1 MNNEFW
7 LPVLTDGLFAAI
19 AAIGFAVISNPPKR
33 AISVV
38 ALLGAFGHACRFY
51 LLHYTPLNLTIS
63 SLFAAFGIGML
74 SMLAAR
80 LVRCPAEVFS
90 FPALLPMIPGM
101 YAYKTVLALI
111 RFMKSDDVS
120 QSQQLIVE
128 IFRNGLTTLFVM
140 FALVIGVSLAMFIFY
155 KQSFINILKSL
166 SVLTT
171 TDNSPGKDFYRN
183 NESISAR
190 KIILFPPQIAHDPT
204 LTDYSFFR
212 RAHAAHKP
220 LIT

>member
-90 FPALLPMIPGM
+90 FPALLPID
-101 YAYKTVLALI
+101 
-111 RFMKSDDVS
+111 RKSV
-120 QSQQLIVE
+120 V
-128 IFRNGLTTLFVM
+128 
-140 FALVIGVSLAMFIFY
+140 
-155 KQSFINILKSL
+155 
-166 SVLTT
+166 
-171 TDNSPGKDFYRN
+171 
-183 NESISAR
+183 
-190 KIILFPPQIAHDPT
+190 
-204 LTDYSFFR
+204 
-212 RAHAAHKP
+212 
-220 LIT
+220 

>member
-63 SLFAAFGIGML
+63 SLFAAFGIG
-74 SMLAAR
+74 
-80 LVRCPAEVFS
+80 RCPAEVFS

-140 FALVIGVSLAMFIFY
+140 FSLVIGVSLAMFIFY
-155 KQSFINILKSL
+155 KQSFTMTRLL
-166 SVLTT
+166 
-171 TDNSPGKDFYRN
+171 
-183 NESISAR
+183 
-190 KIILFPPQIAHDPT
+190 PPH
-204 LTDYSFFR
+204 
-212 RAHAAHKP
+212 HKKQA
-220 LIT
+220 

>member
-80 LVRCPAEVFS
+80 RPVSGGSIFFS
-90 FPALLPMIPGM
+90 GS
-101 YAYKTVLALI
+101 T
-111 RFMKSDDVS
+111 S
-120 QSQQLIVE
+120 
-128 IFRNGLTTLFVM
+128 
-140 FALVIGVSLAMFIFY
+140 
-155 KQSFINILKSL
+155 
-166 SVLTT
+166 
-171 TDNSPGKDFYRN
+171 
-183 NESISAR
+183 
-190 KIILFPPQIAHDPT
+190 HDPRYVC
-204 LTDYSFFR
+204 L
-212 RAHAAHKP
+212 
-220 LIT
+220 

>member
-101 YAYKTVLALI
+101 YAYITVLALI
-111 RFMKSDDVS
+111 RFMK
-120 QSQQLIVE
+120 

-155 KQSFINILKSL
+155 KQSFTMTRLL
-166 SVLTT
+166 
-171 TDNSPGKDFYRN
+171 
-183 NESISAR
+183 
-190 KIILFPPQIAHDPT
+190 PPH
-204 LTDYSFFR
+204 
-212 RAHAAHKP
+212 HKKQA
-220 LIT
+220 

>member
-90 FPALLPMIPGM
+90 
-101 YAYKTVLALI
+101 KTVLALI

-155 KQSFINILKSL
+155 KQSFTMTRLL
-166 SVLTT
+166 
-171 TDNSPGKDFYRN
+171 
-183 NESISAR
+183 
-190 KIILFPPQIAHDPT
+190 PPH
-204 LTDYSFFR
+204 
-212 RAHAAHKP
+212 HKKQA
-220 LIT
+220 